1 MASNPAN
8 IPKPGTWRYATMRG
22 VCEPLNDV
30 CEEFNIT
37 IDELFGE
44 RGSRSIGKAK
54 QKAAYLLRQRGLSWP
69 EVGKIL
75 GRSHTTVIKAAGRYE
90 KSLM

>member
-1 MASNPAN
+1 MAD
-8 IPKPGTWRYATMRG
+8 PKPGTMKYAILRG
-22 VCEPLNDV
+22 VGIVLVDICAEY
-30 CEEFNIT
+30 NIT
-37 IDELFGE
+37 PDELFGAW
-44 RGSRSIGKAK
+44 GIRSSWKAK